1 MSPRPLRVH
10 VITEEDPFYLPV
22 FFREFLAELPPDR
35 FELLGIDI
43 TPPLNQP
50 TRRALARKLYRF
62 YGGLDFVRLLGR
74 YAVAKALDLLAPR
87 GSWTGTINRLA
98 ARRGITCR
106 VVKNVNAPEYVAAL
120 RRLAPDL
127 LVSVA
132 ASQIFKPDLLS
143 VPRLAAVNVHTGP
156 LPRYRGMMP
165 VFWQMYDRQKSI
177 VVTLHTMTADI
188 DVGSIL
194 LQREVPLNGD
204 RSLDLV
210 IRKMKRE
217 GAHTLIELLERY
229 RAGAVE
235 PVAMD
240 RSREHYHSFPG
251 RAEAAR
257 FRLMG
262 YRLV

>member
-1 MSPRPLRVH
+1 MTRALRVH
-10 VITEEDPFYLPV
+10 IITEEDPFYIPV
-22 FFREFLAELPPDR
+22 FFREFLAALPRDR

-50 TRRALARKLYRF
+50 TRRALARKLYHF
-62 YGGLDFVRLLGR
+62 YGGVDFVRLLGR
-74 YAVAKALDLLAPR
+74 YAVTKALDLVAPR
-87 GSWTGTINRLA
+87 RVLSGTIERQA
-98 ARRGITCR
+98 TRYR
-106 VVKNVNAPEYVAAL
+106 VACQVVRNVNAPGYVEHV
-120 RRLAPDL
+120 RRLGPDL

-143 VPRLAAVNVHTGP
+143 VPGLAAVNVHTGP

-165 VFWQMYDRQKSI
+165 VFWQMYDRQRSI
-177 VVTLHTMTADI
+177 VVTLHTMTTDI

-194 LQREVPLNGD
+194 LQREVELNGD
-204 RSLDLV
+204 RSLDRV

-217 GAHTLIELLERY
+217 GAHALIELLERY
-229 RAGAVE
+229 RTGAVE

-240 RSREHYHSFPG
+240 RSRERYRSFPG
-251 RAEAAR
+251 RTEAAR

>member
-22 FFREFLAELPPDR
+22 FFREFLAELAPDR

-50 TRRALARKLYRF
+50 TRLALARKLHRF

-74 YAVAKALDLLAPR
+74 YAVAKALDFAAPR
-87 GSWTGTINRLA
+87 RWWSGTIERLA
-98 ARRGITCR
+98 ARRRTPCR
-106 VVKNVNAPEYVAAL
+106 AVKNVNAPEYVAEL
-120 RRLAPDL
+120 RRVAPDL

-156 LPRYRGMMP
+156 LPSYRGMMP
-165 VFWQMYDRQKSI
+165 VFWQMYDRRRSI

-217 GAHTLIELLERY
+217 GAHSLIELLERY
-229 RAGAVE
+229 RAGTVE

-240 RSREHYHSFPG
+240 RSCEHYHSFPG

-257 FRLMG
+257 FRHMG